1 MTVASPINAIA
12 ALEPGEIHLWLSFYD
27 QLTDPQMD
35 IACRELLNREERA
48 QEARFYF
55 PHDRRQYLFSRALL
69 RRTLSRYVPVDPAD
83 WVFSS
88 NAYGRPQ
95 IVNAEAAR
103 LDLSFNVSHTRGLI
117 VLAVTRQRILG
128 VDVENIACRRA
139 SIDLADRY
147 FATDEVAALKAVPRH
162 LQSYRFFEYWT
173 FKEAY
178 IKARGMGLSLPLDK
192 FSFHYPN
199 EHRVAL
205 VIQPELQDDAARWQ
219 FWQFQPTAEH
229 LVAVCAEVTA
239 ASSPV
244 ICASEP
250 GSANVI
256 PTFLRRS
263 RWDIGLEHGD
273 RARRRADRAHR

>member
-1 MTVASPINAIA
+1 MTVAFPINAIA

-27 QLTDPQMD
+27 QVTDPQLD
-35 IACRELLNREERA
+35 TGCRELLNPEERA
-48 QEARFYF
+48 QEGRFYF
-55 PHDRRQYLFSRALL
+55 SHDRRQYLFSRALL
-69 RRTLSRYVPVDPAD
+69 RTTLSRYAPVDPTD

-88 NAYGRPQ
+88 NGYGRPE
-95 IVNAEAAR
+95 IANAEAVR
-103 LDLSFNVSHTRGLI
+103 LDLSFNLSHTRGLI

-147 FATDEVAALKAVPRH
+147 FATDEVAALKAEPRH

-178 IKARGMGLSLPLDK
+178 IKARGMGLSLPLDR
-192 FSFHYPN
+192 FSFHYPDA
-199 EHRVAL
+199 HSVAL
-205 VIQPELQDDAARWQ
+205 VIQPELRDDATRWQ

-229 LVAVCAEVTA
+229 LIAVCAEVTQA
-239 ASSPV
+239 WSPV
-244 ICASEP
+244 ICLSEP
-250 GSANVI
+250 GSAYVI

-263 RWDIGLEHGD
+263 RWDIGLEYGD
-273 RARRRADRAHR
+273 RGRHRAERAHR